1 MKFVIEGNGVKV
13 FGKAVHALSRIGDE
27 MWLDP
32 LDKGLAV
39 RSVNSS
45 QSAYGCIIFA
55 PLFFQ
60 QYIMQSDAQQGCRA
74 KCKLKMKCVLPLFR
88 CGAERCEISINIP
101 HDRVK
106 FRFHCRH
113 GITKTYNLGYQ
124 ECEALQAVFPS
135 HLCPNVL
142 TAQPKLLGDIVVF
155 FPVSQEEIT
164 LSVSSDKITLKNF
177 CEEDNPRI
185 KGMNTEVS
193 LHPNE
198 FEYFQVGVDSAITF
212 CLKELRGLLI
222 FAEAHGL
229 PVSAQFGVA
238 GQPIA
243 FSAEDMMLEANV
255 VLSTFVDQNHEDP
268 SLHAPGCSDVTEA
281 VPPPRAVRIGVV
293 NDGAVCPVE
302 SPKTPAAD
310 ISMVPVEAQVAD
322 IVNIADEEWVAS
334 SQDSEVFCPE
344 IYMRKMI
351 QPYLSEETQASLGP
365 GSAST
370 TQVTPVTSQNF
381 KIRSLLFGAVCGNRG
396 DSISED
402 FPSLVCASDTED

>member
-268 SLHAPGCSDVTEA
+268 SLHAPG
-281 VPPPRAVRIGVV
+281 

>member
-222 FAEAHGL
+222 FAESHGL

-268 SLHAPGCSDVTEA
+268 SLHAPG
-281 VPPPRAVRIGVV
+281 

-302 SPKTPAAD
+302 SPNTPAAD
-310 ISMVPVEAQVAD
+310 ISMVEEQVAD
-322 IVNIADEEWVAS
+322 TVNIADEEWVAS
-334 SQDSEVFCPE
+334 SQDSEVFCPDL
-344 IYMRKMI
+344 YMRKMI
-351 QPYLSEETQASLGP
+351 QPYLAEETQASLGP

-381 KIRSLLFGAVCGNRG
+381 KTLLFGAVCGNRG